1 VIPLP
6 YRIAALLLALAAAAG
21 GAWWWGASKYRAGE
35 AAGRAAERAIWD
47 AATAEQGR
55 RFGLAVAEYA
65 ELESEAEQQLAP
77 IRAQRPRAAAAAE
90 EVYRADPDARAW
102 RDQPIPDRL
111 RAEAGRVLGLPADPG
126 DPAAGL
132 F

>member
-1 VIPLP
+1 MIPLP
-6 YRIAALLLALAAAAG
+6 WRLLAPLVALAALAG
-21 GAWWWGASKYRAGE
+21 AAWWWGASKYRAGE
-35 AAGRAAERAIWD
+35 AAGRAAERAVWE

-55 RFGLAVAEYA
+55 QFGAWVAEYA
-65 ELESEAEQQLAP
+65 AIDARAEQQLAP

-111 RAEAGRVLGLPADPG
+111 RSEAGRVLGLPADPP